1 MTDANG
7 SRASRP
13 CSIPEGIDPDTGG
26 LRTPLFDLHTEL
38 GGRMVNFGGHALPM
52 RFDDGTVAEHRA
64 TRAAAGLFDVS
75 HMGIIELHPAS
86 TARDGAGGSGGT
98 SDAGTGGTS
107 SGGTGGGGTSTD
119 ALRYVAAWLEQC
131 VPGSIVNLAPGRMRY
146 TLFTTAAG
154 GVLDDLIVS
163 NHGDRLRLVV
173 NAVRTDADLDML
185 RGVNGGSDDGAVR
198 LAVRTDMALLAL
210 QGPAAAEVLAR
221 WAPAAAELAF
231 MSTATLSI
239 DGIECEVSRCGYTGE
254 DGFEIAVPDGQ
265 ASHKAAPPGRTSPGR
280 TAPGQAVH
288 VARLL
293 LSADEVSPAG
303 LGARD
308 TLRLEAGLP
317 LVGHELTEATTPAEA
332 GLGWSIPKR
341 RRSEGGFPGAETI
354 TAQLRDGPPRQR
366 VGIAADGRRPI
377 RDGAKL
383 ADASGN
389 QVGMVTSGGFGPTVD
404 APVAMAYVAAAHAAA
419 GTELFAE
426 GRKGPEPCQVAPLP
440 FTEHRYWRP
449 SAQTRPV

>member
-1 MTDANG
+1 MTDASG
-7 SRASRP
+7 SRASKP
-13 CSIPEGIDPDTGG
+13 CSIPEGIDPNTGG

-75 HMGIIELHPAS
+75 HMGIIELHPAG
-86 TARDGAGGSGGT
+86 TDELGG
-98 SDAGTGGTS
+98 
-107 SGGTGGGGTSTD
+107 
-119 ALRYVAAWLEQC
+119 VAAWLEQC
-131 VPGSIVNLAPGRMRY
+131 VPGAITSLALGRMRY
-146 TLFTTAAG
+146 TMFTTAAG

-185 RGVNGGSDDGAVR
+185 LSVNGGDDGDVR
-198 LAVRTDMALLAL
+198 INVRTDLALLAL
-210 QGPAAAEVLAR
+210 QGPAAAQALAR

-239 DGIECEVSRCGYTGE
+239 DGVECEVSRCGYTGE
-254 DGFEIAVPDGQ
+254 DGFEIAMP
-265 ASHKAAPPGRTSPGR
+265 SSEAP
-280 TAPGQAVH
+280 H
-288 VARLL
+288 IARLL
-293 LSADEVSPAG
+293 LSADEVAPAG

-341 RRSEGGFPGAETI
+341 RRSDGGFPGAKLI
-354 TAQLRDGPPRQR
+354 AAQLRDGPPRQR
-366 VGIAADGRRPI
+366 VGIAAQGRRPI
-377 RDGAKL
+377 RDGAVV

-404 APVAMAYVAAAHAAA
+404 APVAMAYVAAGHSTG

-426 GRKGPEPCQVAPLP
+426 GRKGPEPCQVASLP
-440 FTEHRYWRP
+440 FTEHRYWRRSP
-449 SAQTRPV
+449 